1 MGESVVTKTRIFVVC
16 CVGLVQACAGRSP
29 EIGLP
34 SAEAV
39 RCAAVSDSL
48 SKYVSQ
54 DALPLA
60 HMVGTPVLPG
70 RPAAL
75 MPGDSVYVEFAV
87 RPDGLA
93 DPSTI
98 QISGPSDPN
107 FVRNITT
114 FAAQGRFTAAQ
125 VDGCSVVSKY
135 NLVVKR

>member
-1 MGESVVTKTRIFVVC
+1 MTKSRLVVACGVALIQACGGRAPE
-16 CVGLVQACAGRSP
+16 VGLAP
-29 EIGLP
+29 
-34 SAEAV
+34 AEAE

-60 HMVGTPVLPG
+60 HLVGTPLLPG

-75 MPGDSVYVEFAV
+75 NPGDSVYVEFAV
-87 RPDGLA
+87 RPNGLA

-98 QISGPSDPN
+98 QITGVSDPL
-107 FVRNITT
+107 FTRNVTA
-114 FAAQGRFTAAQ
+114 FAAQSHFSPAQ
-125 VDGCSVVSKY
+125 MQGCSVVSKY

>member
-1 MGESVVTKTRIFVVC
+1 MTNIRLLMAGGFT
-16 CVGLVQACAGRSP
+16 LVQACAGRAP
-29 EIGLP
+29 AVGLAP
-34 SAEAV
+34 AEAV

-70 RPAAL
+70 RPAGL

-87 RPDGLA
+87 RPNGLA
-93 DPSTI
+93 DVSTI
-98 QISGPSDPN
+98 QISGPSDAS
-107 FVRNITT
+107 FVRNVTA
-114 FAAQGRFTAAQ
+114 FAVQSRFSPAQME
-125 VDGCSVVSKY
+125 GCSVVSRY

>member
-1 MGESVVTKTRIFVVC
+1 MTKSLLLIM
-16 CVGLVQACAGRSP
+16 VGVALTQACAGRSP
-29 EIGLP
+29 AVGLAP
-34 SAEAV
+34 AEAE

-60 HMVGTPVLPG
+60 HLVGAPVLPG

-75 MPGDSVYVEFAV
+75 GPGDSVYVDFAV
-87 RPDGLA
+87 RPNGLA

-98 QISGPSDPN
+98 QISGVSDPD
-107 FVRNITT
+107 FVRGVTT
-114 FAAQGRFTAAQ
+114 FAAQSRFSPAQ
-125 VDGCSVVSKY
+125 IQGCSVVSKY